1 MWRRKSTTLCCCEAV
16 LQRLR
21 VAFLTKNFD
30 TKGGG
35 AERYAVALAEQ
46 LSERHDVHVFAQAI
60 GTVLP
65 NVQYHPVR
73 WVLRR
78 PRWINQLLFA
88 YATWYVTRKGYDVVH
103 SHENLWHG
111 QVQTLHVLPMR
122 YTLLRGKSGLKLL
135 WKLLGIVSSP
145 RLLAHLGLERS
156 RFQEDGRA
164 YVAVSETLRTIVAQT
179 YQGTDRSMRVI
190 PPGIA
195 GVAGPASMQQRMA
208 ARAALGLPEHGRCLL
223 LVGNDLRKKGLAC
236 VIQALALLSE
246 PSAFVAVV
254 GHIGHRAAWEAMARE
269 MGVEPQLHFLGMRED
284 VGVAYVAADILVHP
298 TLEDTYAM
306 VVLEA
311 MSHALPV
318 IVSQSAYC
326 GISAELT
333 HGVNA
338 LLLQDP
344 QDARALAE
352 AVTCLQV
359 TPELARR
366 LGNNGLEFATQ
377 RTWGRVAHLHECLY
391 SELQGISA

>member
-1 MWRRKSTTLCCCEAV
+1 
-16 LQRLR
+16 LQGLR
-21 VAFLTKNFD
+21 IAFLTKNFD

-46 LSERHDVHVFAQAI
+46 LCERHEVHVFSQAV

-65 NVQYHPVR
+65 GVHYHPVR
-73 WVLRR
+73 WAVRR
-78 PRWINQLLFA
+78 PRWVNQLLFA
-88 YATWYVTRKGYDVVH
+88 YATWRSTREGYDVVH
-103 SHENLWHG
+103 SHENVWHG

-122 YTLLRGKSGLKLL
+122 YTLLRNTWGLQRFR
-135 WKLLGIVSSP
+135 KLLGIFSSP

-156 RFQEDGRA
+156 RFQQDGRA

-179 YQGTDRSMRVI
+179 YTGSERAMHVI

-195 GVAGPASMQQRMA
+195 EVAGAASAQDRLT
-208 ARAALGLPEHGRCLL
+208 ARAALGLPPQGRCLL

-236 VIQALALLSE
+236 VIQALALSSD

-254 GHIGHRAAWEAMARE
+254 GHVGQRAAWEAMARDL
-269 MGVEPQLHFLGMRED
+269 GVGLQLYFLGMRED
-284 VGVAYVAADILVHP
+284 VGVAYDAANILVHP

-311 MSHALPV
+311 MSHGLPV
-318 IVSQSAYC
+318 IVSPAAYC

-344 QDARALAE
+344 LDARALAQ
-352 AVTCLQV
+352 AVRQLQDS
-359 TPELARR
+359 PDLQQR
-366 LGNNGLEFATQ
+366 LVQSGVEFASQ
-377 RTWGRVAHLHECLY
+377 RTWGSVANRHERLY
-391 SELQGISA
+391 ADLLELAA

>member
-1 MWRRKSTTLCCCEAV
+1 M
-16 LQRLR
+16 QRLR
-21 VAFLTKNFD
+21 IAFLTKNFD
-30 TKGGG
+30 AKAGG

-46 LSERHDVHVFAQAI
+46 LSERHEVHVFSQAV
-60 GTVLP
+60 GAMLP
-65 NVQYHPVR
+65 GVSYHPVR
-73 WVLRR
+73 WAVRR

-88 YATWYVTRKGYDVVH
+88 YATWRMTRQGYDVVH
-103 SHENLWHG
+103 SHENVWHG

-122 YTLLRGKSGLKLL
+122 YTLLREKLSLKRI

-156 RFQEDGRA
+156 RFQDDGRA
-164 YVAVSETLRTIVAQT
+164 YVAVSETLRTILAQT
-179 YQGTDRSMRVI
+179 YKGSERAMHVI

-195 GVAGPASMQQRMA
+195 GVAGAASAQERLA
-208 ARAALGLPEHGRCLL
+208 ARAALGLPLQGPCLL

-236 VIQALALLSE
+236 VIEALALLSD
-246 PSAFVAVV
+246 PTVFVAVV
-254 GHIGHRAAWEAMARE
+254 GHGGQRAVWEAMAWDL
-269 MGVEPQLHFLGMRED
+269 GVGSQLHFLGLRED

-318 IVSQSAYC
+318 IVSRAAYC

-344 QDARALAE
+344 HDARALE
-352 AVTCLQV
+352 QAVTQLQDS
-359 TPELARR
+359 PDLQKR
-366 LGNNGLEFATQ
+366 LGESGVEFATQ
-377 RTWGRVAHLHECLY
+377 RTWASVAQRHERLY
-391 SELQGISA
+391 ADLRGIAA

>member
-1 MWRRKSTTLCCCEAV
+1 M
-16 LQRLR
+16 QRLR
-21 VAFLTKNFD
+21 IAFLTKNFD

-46 LSERHDVHVFAQAI
+46 LSERHDMHVFAQTI

-65 NVQYHPVR
+65 KVQYHPIR

-78 PRWINQLLFA
+78 PRWVNQLLFA
-88 YATWYVTRKGYDVVH
+88 YATWRVTRHGYDMVH

-122 YTLLRGKSGLKLL
+122 YTLLRGKVGLKLL

-156 RFQEDGRA
+156 RFKDDGRV

-179 YQGTDRSMRVI
+179 YLGTDRSMQVI
-190 PPGIA
+190 SPGIA
-195 GVAGPASMQQRMA
+195 GVAGLASMQQRWE
-208 ARAALGLPEHGRCLL
+208 ARAALGLPLHGRCLL
-223 LVGNDLRKKGLAC
+223 LVGNDLKKKGLTC
-236 VIQALALLSE
+236 LIQALAVLSD

-254 GHIGHRAAWEAMARE
+254 GHVGQRVVWEGMARDL
-269 MGVEPQLHFLGMRED
+269 GVESQLHFLGMRDD
-284 VGVAYVAADILVHP
+284 VGVAYIAADILVHP

-311 MSHALPV
+311 MSHGLPV
-318 IVSQSAYC
+318 IVSQSNYC
-326 GISAELT
+326 GIAAELT

-344 QDARALAE
+344 HDARALAE
-352 AVTCLQV
+352 AVTLLQV
-359 TPELARR
+359 VPELQQR
-366 LGNNGLEFATQ
+366 LGTYGLEFATQ
-377 RTWGRVAHLHECLY
+377 RTWDRVAHRHERLY
-391 SELQGISA
+391 AELKGIRD

>member
-1 MWRRKSTTLCCCEAV
+1 
-16 LQRLR
+16 LQGLR
-21 VAFLTKNFD
+21 IAFLTKNFD

-46 LSERHDVHVFAQAI
+46 LCERHDVHVFSQSV

-65 NVQYHPVR
+65 GINYHPVR
-73 WVLRR
+73 WSVRR
-78 PRWINQLLFA
+78 PRWINQFLFA
-88 YATWYVTRKGYDVVH
+88 YATWRMTRQGYDVVH

-122 YTLLRGKSGLKLL
+122 YALLRDKLGFKRL
-135 WKLLGIVSSP
+135 WRLLGMVSSP

-156 RFQEDGRA
+156 RFQDDGRA
-164 YVAVSETLRTIVAQT
+164 YVAVSETLRVIVAQT
-179 YQGTDRSMRVI
+179 YTGSERAMHVI

-195 GVAGPASMQQRMA
+195 GVAGAAPKKERLA
-208 ARAALGLPEHGRCLL
+208 ARAALGLPLQGLCLL
-223 LVGNDLRKKGLAC
+223 LVGNDLRKKGLGC
-236 VIQALALLSE
+236 VIQALALLSN
-246 PSAFVAVV
+246 PTAFVAVV
-254 GHIGHRAAWEAMARE
+254 GHVGQRAFWEGMARDL
-269 MGVEPQLHFLGMRED
+269 GVGPQLHFLGMRED
-284 VGVAYVAADILVHP
+284 VSVAYIAADILVHP

-326 GISAELT
+326 GISAELI

-344 QDARALAE
+344 HDARALAQ
-352 AVTCLQV
+352 AVTRLQES
-359 TPELARR
+359 PDLQQRLAQS
-366 LGNNGLEFATQ
+366 GVEFATLRIWSRVAQQHERLYADLQ
-377 RTWGRVAHLHECLY
+377 RTTA
-391 SELQGISA
+391 

>member
-1 MWRRKSTTLCCCEAV
+1 

-21 VAFLTKNFD
+21 IAFLTKNFD

-46 LSERHDVHVFAQAI
+46 LSERHEVHVFSQAV
-60 GTVLP
+60 GAVLP
-65 NVQYHPVR
+65 GVSYHRVR
-73 WVLRR
+73 WAVRR

-88 YATWYVTRKGYDVVH
+88 YATWRMTRQGYDVVH
-103 SHENLWHG
+103 SHENVWHG

-122 YTLLRGKSGLKLL
+122 YTLFREKSGLKRL
-135 WKLLGIVSSP
+135 WKLLGMVSSP

-156 RFQEDGRA
+156 RFQNDGRA
-164 YVAVSETLRTIVAQT
+164 YVAVSETLRAIVAQT
-179 YQGTDRSMRVI
+179 YTESERAMHVI

-195 GVAGPASMQQRMA
+195 EVAGAASAQKRLT
-208 ARAALGLPEHGRCLL
+208 AREALGLPLQGRCLL

-236 VIQALALLSE
+236 VIQALAFLSDS
-246 PSAFVAVV
+246 SAFVAVV
-254 GHIGHRAAWEAMARE
+254 GHVGQRAAWEAMAWDL
-269 MGVEPQLHFLGMRED
+269 GVGSQLHFLGMRED

-344 QDARALAE
+344 HDAHALARALSR
-352 AVTCLQV
+352 LQDF
-359 TPELARR
+359 PDLQQR
-366 LGNNGLEFATQ
+366 LCERGVEFATQ
-377 RTWGRVAHLHECLY
+377 RTWASVALLHERLY
-391 SELQGISA
+391 VDLRGIAA

>member
-1 MWRRKSTTLCCCEAV
+1 M
-16 LQRLR
+16 QRLR
-21 VAFLTKNFD
+21 IAFLTKNFD

-46 LSERHDVHVFAQAI
+46 LSERHDVHVFSQAV

-65 NVQYHPVR
+65 GINYHPVR
-73 WVLRR
+73 WAVRR

-88 YATWYVTRKGYDVVH
+88 YATWRMTRQGYDVVH

-122 YTLLRGKSGLKLL
+122 HTLLRGKVGFKRL
-135 WKLLGIVSSP
+135 WRLLGMVSSP

-156 RFQEDGRA
+156 RFQDDGRA
-164 YVAVSETLRTIVAQT
+164 YVAVSETLRVIVTQT
-179 YQGTDRSMRVI
+179 YPGSEGAMHVI

-195 GVAGPASMQQRMA
+195 GVAGAASVQERLG
-208 ARAALGLPEHGRCLL
+208 ARAALGLPLKGTGLL
-223 LVGNDLRKKGLAC
+223 LVGNDLRKKGLGC
-236 VIQALALLSE
+236 MIQALALLLD
-246 PSAFVAVV
+246 PTAFVAVV
-254 GHIGHRAAWEAMARE
+254 GHVGQRAFWEGMARDL
-269 MGVEPQLHFLGMRED
+269 GVGSQLHFLGMRED
-284 VGVAYVAADILVHP
+284 VGVAYVAADFLVHP

-318 IVSQSAYC
+318 IVSSAAYC

-344 QDARALAE
+344 HDAHALTQAICQL
-352 AVTCLQV
+352 TGSPDFQQR
-359 TPELARR
+359 LAQS
-366 LGNNGLEFATQ
+366 GVEFATQ
-377 RTWGRVAHLHECLY
+377 RTWSSVALRHERLY
-391 SELQGISA
+391 ADLRGGAA

>member
-1 MWRRKSTTLCCCEAV
+1 
-16 LQRLR
+16 LQRLCI
-21 VAFLTKNFD
+21 AFLTKNFD

-46 LSERHDVHVFAQAI
+46 LCERHDVHVFSQAV

-65 NVQYHPVR
+65 GINYHPVR
-73 WVLRR
+73 WSVRR

-88 YATWYVTRKGYDVVH
+88 YATWRMTRQGYDVVH
-103 SHENLWHG
+103 SHENVWHG
-111 QVQTLHVLPMR
+111 HVQTLHVLPMR
-122 YTLLRGKSGLKLL
+122 HTLLRDKLGLQRF
-135 WKLLGIVSSP
+135 WKLLGIYSSP

-156 RFQEDGRA
+156 RFQHDGRA
-164 YVAVSETLRTIVAQT
+164 YAAVSETLRTIVAQT
-179 YQGTDRSMRVI
+179 YPGSERAMHVI

-195 GVAGPASMQQRMA
+195 RVAGAASGRERLA
-208 ARAALGLPEHGRCLL
+208 ARAALGLPLQGRCLL

-236 VIQALALLSE
+236 VIQALAVLSDS
-246 PSAFVAVV
+246 SAFVAVV
-254 GHIGHRAAWEAMARE
+254 GHVGQRAAWEAMARDL
-269 MGVEPQLHFLGMRED
+269 GVGPQLHFLGARED
-284 VGVAYVAADILVHP
+284 VGVAYIAADILVHP

-344 QDARALAE
+344 HDAHALAQ
-352 AVTCLQV
+352 AIFQLTRSPDLQQR
-359 TPELARR
+359 LAES
-366 LGNNGLEFATQ
+366 GVEFATLRTWSRVAQQHERLYADLQ
-377 RTWGRVAHLHECLY
+377 RTTA
-391 SELQGISA
+391 

>member
-1 MWRRKSTTLCCCEAV
+1 
-16 LQRLR
+16 
-21 VAFLTKNFD
+21 LTKNFD

-46 LSERHDVHVFAQAI
+46 LCERHDVHVFSQAV

-65 NVQYHPVR
+65 GINYHPVR
-73 WVLRR
+73 WSVRR
-78 PRWINQLLFA
+78 PRWINQFLFA
-88 YATWYVTRKGYDVVH
+88 YATWRMTRQGYDVVH

-122 YTLLRGKSGLKLL
+122 HTLLRDKLGLQRF
-135 WKLLGIVSSP
+135 WKLLGIFSSP
-145 RLLAHLGLERS
+145 RLLVHLGLEQS
-156 RFQEDGRA
+156 RFQQDGRA
-164 YVAVSETLRTIVAQT
+164 YAAVSETLRTIVAQT
-179 YQGTDRSMRVI
+179 YKGSERAMHVI

-195 GVAGPASMQQRMA
+195 RVAGAASGQERLA
-208 ARAALGLPEHGRCLL
+208 ARAALGLPLQGRCLL

-236 VIQALALLSE
+236 VIQALAVLSDS
-246 PSAFVAVV
+246 SAFVAVV
-254 GHIGHRAAWEAMARE
+254 GHAGQRAAWEALARDL
-269 MGVEPQLHFLGMRED
+269 GVGPQLHFLGMRED
-284 VGVAYVAADILVHP
+284 VSVAYIAADILVHP

-344 QDARALAE
+344 HDAHALAQ
-352 AVTCLQV
+352 AIFQLTRSPDLQQR
-359 TPELARR
+359 LAQS
-366 LGNNGLEFATQ
+366 GVEFATLRTWSRVAQQHERLYADLQ
-377 RTWGRVAHLHECLY
+377 RTTA
-391 SELQGISA
+391 